1 MVAVDI
7 WAAGCAIG
15 ELLTGRPLLPG
26 DSDRSQLEQVR
37 VMAWHGMACHVV

>member
-26 DSDRSQLEQVR
+26 DSDRSQLEQVS
-37 VMAWHGMACHVV
+37 VMACDGIL